1 MEDTGTPGGAAPD
14 QLSFGLDVPYGFRTG
29 DLVTVDG
36 LRGTFRF
43 LAVKTDRGGRVAD
56 VYGPLPSGG
65 RLVAAA
71 KLRSVA
77 PDRLRR
83 TR

>member
-1 MEDTGTPGGAAPD
+1 MDDRGTTEAQEE
-14 QLSFGLDVPYGFRTG
+14 QLTLGLDVPYGFRTG
-29 DLVTVDG
+29 ELVRVEG
-36 LRGTFRF
+36 IRGTFRF
-43 LAVKTDRGGRVAD
+43 LAVKRDRGGAVAD

-65 RLVAAA
+65 RLVGAP

-83 TR
+83 G